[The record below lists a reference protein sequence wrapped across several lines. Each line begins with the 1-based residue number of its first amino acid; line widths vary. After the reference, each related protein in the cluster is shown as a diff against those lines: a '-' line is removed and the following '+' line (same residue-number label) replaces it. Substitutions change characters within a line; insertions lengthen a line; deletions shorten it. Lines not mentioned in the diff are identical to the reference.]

1 MAAAEGE
8 VQEKGYVASF
18 PSLVNISGQATYIM
32 VLKDAAGLVK
42 LYAFVNV
49 ENYSIVAT
57 GASQTEAMSAYKKLL
72 RQSDIDIGDADL
84 TAEITVENVRIAMVA
99 DIATVYV
106 TADDGSVFKGYLE
119 ADEALV
125 LIRSGDRLN
134 ISYTEG
140 EIERLYTISSWSF
153 SE

>member
-1 MAAAEGE
+1 
-8 VQEKGYVASF
+8 
-18 PSLVNISGQATYIM
+18 M

-42 LYAFVNV
+42 LYALVNV

-84 TAEITVENVRIAMVA
+84 MAEITVENVRIAMVA